1 MNITQYP
8 ILIGH
13 NSAFYLSDKGSF
25 VKFGN
30 KEELVDY
37 TAKKGIKTILS
48 GLNDKS
54 TIHQIPECSFITKT
68 RIIDH
73 DNYVEHN
80 DSYQE
85 EYIKIIEDTKKAIAD
100 KTGKK
105 NSNKSLSYTEN
116 PIPETSLS
124 YALENST
131 VIETIVKNNSASQP
145 EENLDKPKEEE
156 SPIPTVNNDDSVDMN
171 TSDVDNV
178 SNSGENIVSE
188 SIDSSD
194 DVDNSESIVNCD
206 SNDSDSNIDNDVI
219 LANYQD
225 TTVYYFI
232 DTYFSPSG
240 YDKKVNTFYHE
251 RNLRFGMV
259 YNSIPMFFA
268 NLSDLTKSLKN
279 NAPST
284 TVVLYDNLNV
294 LKSLYTHVDFN
305 IIHIAKYPS
314 DKFGTE
320 SCFEFYNNNSEIPIP
335 IKVQKKMVNDSMNFH
350 SILKGSFSNLT
361 KISTLENHSVNLGSG
376 DFIDCNIRMFVDAS
390 YVKNTKQSGYGIVTI
405 TDDDRLLKFS
415 GSFKMGCFMNNN
427 QSELAALYQA
437 IGKADF
443 GTIIYTDSLNAIQT
457 IHRSMKQGTVNKSI
471 NRILNGEVMVRWVK
485 GHNGNHYNEM
495 VDELAKIGR
504 SNSNN

>member
-1 MNITQYP
+1 MNIAQYP

-13 NSAFYLSDKGSF
+13 NSAFYLSDSNKDSF
-25 VKFGN
+25 IMFGN

-54 TIHQIPECSFITKT
+54 TIHQILGCSFITQT

-85 EYIKIIEDTKKAIAD
+85 KYIEIIEATKKAIAD

-105 NSNKSLSYTEN
+105 NRNKSLSYTEN

-131 VIETIVKNNSASQP
+131 VIETIVKNNSASQT
-145 EENLDKPKEEE
+145 EENLDKPKKEE
-156 SPIPTVNNDDSVDMN
+156 SPIPSVNNDDSVDMN
-171 TSDVDNV
+171 TSDVDDV
-178 SNSGENIVSE
+178 SNSGENIASE

-206 SNDSDSNIDNDVI
+206 SNEKISDDSDSNIDNDVI

-232 DTYFSPSG
+232 DTYYSPSG

-294 LKSLYTHVDFN
+294 LKSLYSHVDFN
-305 IIHIAKYPS
+305 IIHIVKYPS

-320 SCFEFYNNNSEIPIP
+320 SSFEFYNNSSENPIP
-335 IKVQKKMVNDSMNFH
+335 IKIQNKMVNDSMNFH
-350 SILKGSFSNLT
+350 TILRGSFSHLA
-361 KISTLENHSVNLGSG
+361 KISTLENCSVNLGSL
-376 DFIDCNIRMFVDAS
+376 I
-390 YVKNTKQSGYGIVTI
+390 
-405 TDDDRLLKFS
+405 
-415 GSFKMGCFMNNN
+415 
-427 QSELAALYQA
+427 A
-437 IGKADF
+437 IFACLWMQVMLR
-443 GTIIYTDSLNAIQT
+443 TQNSL
-457 IHRSMKQGTVNKSI
+457 
-471 NRILNGEVMVRWVK
+471 VMV
-485 GHNGNHYNEM
+485 
-495 VDELAKIGR
+495 L
-504 SNSNN
+504 